1 MAEEGKR
8 LRSTRSYGL
17 KSPGSRAQ
25 ECGRLIVATARLH
38 QCLSR
43 ILTRASLENVVSNLA
58 AIGVSPTIAIVFH
71 LIAIGGRLRVLL
83 TPKHLDHQQHVL
95 RAERGCDFCLRAGAI
110 HSLVERES
118 H

>member
-25 ECGRLIVATARLH
+25 ECGRLIVATARPD

-43 ILTRASLENVVSNLA
+43 ILTCASLENVVRSLA
-58 AIGVSPTIAIVFH
+58 AIGVSAPIAIVFH

-95 RAERGCDFCLRAGAI
+95 RAERDCDFYVRAGAI
-110 HSLVERES
+110 HPLVERES